1 MKNTKGDIKLEI
13 QKIIIFSEKVI
24 QLKNRNQFQ

>member
-1 MKNTKGDIKLEI
+1 MKNIKEDIKLEI